1 MPPIANKKHPVYR
14 CTPRDARIAAHA
26 PHGPPP
32 QTTQILFALIAFA
45 ASAWLLNNL
54 DYSTGNWP
62 PVASLRFMVF
72 TGVTAFLISIFYL
85 VVSCVEGLQ
94 RTFWGLV
101 EVVINALWALFWMAA
116 AAAFASYWSCKPGN
130 VDFSA
135 FTQCDQF
142 LASQAFAWLSWFM
155 WLGSLVVSIIDMR
168 RGEGITGGPK
178 RYPGVV

>member
-1 MPPIANKKHPVYR
+1 MWTLGARTHRARRAPTT
-14 CTPRDARIAAHA
+14 TPLSHTRTPTLLI
-26 PHGPPP
+26 
-32 QTTQILFALIAFA
+32 QILFALIAFA

-54 DYSTGNWP
+54 DYSAGNWP
-62 PVASLRFMVF
+62 AVSSLRFMVF
-72 TGVTAFLISIFYL
+72 TGVTACLIAIFSL

-94 RTFWGLV
+94 RTFSGLV

-116 AAAFASYWSCKPGN
+116 AAAFASYWSCKPRGA
-130 VDFSA
+130 DFRV

-142 LASQAFAWLSWFM
+142 LASQAFAWLSWFL
-155 WLGSLVVSIIDMR
+155 WLGSLVISVVDMR